1 MPSSMLKV
9 AVKTY
14 REKARK
20 VTVSNGQREV
30 GESLHRLGI
39 PHELECITADG
50 LFSIDLA
57 IVDRCIA
64 LEFDGPLHF
73 TRNTL
78 EPLGHTRLRDRLLS
92 AMGWHVVSIP
102 FFEWDRLHQT
112 EERDAYVECRV
123 QRIV

>member
-1 MPSSMLKV
+1 MLEE

-14 REKARK
+14 REEARK
-20 VTVSNGQREV
+20 VAVSNGQREI
-30 GESLHRLGI
+30 GESLRRLGI

-57 IVDRCIA
+57 IVDRRIA
-64 LEFDGPLHF
+64 LEFDGPSHF

-78 EPLGHTRLRDRLLS
+78 EPLGRTRLRDRLLS

-112 EERDAYVECRV
+112 EQRDAYMERRV
-123 QRIV
+123 HRSVNE